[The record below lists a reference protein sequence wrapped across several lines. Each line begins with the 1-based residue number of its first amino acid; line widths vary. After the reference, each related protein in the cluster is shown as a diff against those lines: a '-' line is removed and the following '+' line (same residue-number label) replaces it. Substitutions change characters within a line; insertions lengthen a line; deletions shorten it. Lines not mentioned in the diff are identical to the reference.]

1 MDSAPAIRALRAPC
15 CDRVSNGSASVPR
28 PKRIA
33 VRRTHLAGE
42 RRHRRERP
50 ADRDRSALCL
60 TLRTRVYFLAELVA
74 AAEIRLAHLDG
85 AVDFS
90 RARNIGE
97 RPGPSFLFLF
107 DRRRSPSLRRR
118 TSPAPGRQT

>member
-1 MDSAPAIRALRAPC
+1 MDSAPAICPLRALYRN
-15 CDRVSNGSASVPR
+15 RVSDGSAFVSR

-33 VRRTHLAGE
+33 VRRTHLARE
-42 RRHRRERP
+42 RRHRRKGP
-50 ADRDRSALCL
+50 TDRDRSALCL

-74 AAEIRLAHLDG
+74 AADTRLAHLDG
-85 AVDFS
+85 ALDFS

-107 DRRRSPSLRRR
+107 DRRRSPSFRRR
-118 TSPAPGRQT
+118 I

>member
-1 MDSAPAIRALRAPC
+1 MDSAPAIRALRALC
-15 CDRVSNGSASVPR
+15 RNRVSDSSASVSR
-28 PKRIA
+28 PKRIDL
-33 VRRTHLAGE
+33 RRTHLAGE
-42 RRHRRERP
+42 RRHHRKGP
-50 ADRDRSALCL
+50 TDRDRSALCL

-107 DRRRSPSLRRR
+107 DRRRSPSL
-118 TSPAPGRQT
+118 